1 MPRRRASS
9 QPDDLYAVLG
19 VSPDASAAEIKR
31 AYRRL
36 AVKHHPDKRGGA
48 SNSDRISA
56 INAAY
61 DTLGTDDK
69 RRAYDL
75 QRPDVRASPSPLCR
89 VQRFFVGR
97 CGFPAF
103 GLHRRVGSLH
113 LHGAAEI
120 LHRAPITL
128 LFLHLLRSEKT
139 ARASRVVLAVQRALH
154 FTIPCYGVDVEA
166 EAQLASMLGL
176 PLEELPSIMLLAGG
190 AGRQLAAPYTIETVL
205 ADVAAALPELK
216 TACSADELHRFVRA
230 GRQGRPAVLAL
241 APGDARTSLRAL
253 CAGEQLA
260 CAVVPHAR
268 CSLLGELPC
277 RGVALLGGG
286 GALRRCVKADN
297 YTGTQLARWLRG
309 HAARERV
316 GPLLAPPARA
326 AAALGASPP
335 LLFARHLL
343 ADVGAAPLGAAI
355 GQAKAPLLAT
365 TVWGVILAFWQRG
378 RRRSRPRVW
387 RSRGLRGRPRRV

>member
-1 MPRRRASS
+1 MPRRRAP
-9 QPDDLYAVLG
+9 PDDLYAVLG
-19 VSPDASAAEIKR
+19 VSPDASAADIKR

-36 AVKHHPDKRGGA
+36 AVKHRKPRHSPATSRHSASPRLSACTWLTDPDKRGGA

-89 VQRFFVGR
+89 LQRFFVGR
-97 CGFPAF
+97 CGAPAF

-128 LFLHLLRSEKT
+128 LFIHLLRSEKT
-139 ARASRVVLAVQRALH
+139 ARASRIVLAVQRALH
-154 FTIPCYGVDVEA
+154 FSIPCYGVDVEA

-190 AGRQLAAPYTIETVL
+190 AGRQLAAPYTFETVL

-230 GRQGRPAVLAL
+230 GRQGRPARAR
-241 APGDARTSLRAL
+241 APPGAARTSLRAL

-286 GALRRCVKADN
+286 GALRR
-297 YTGTQLARWLRG
+297 
-309 HAARERV
+309 
-316 GPLLAPPARA
+316 
-326 AAALGASPP
+326 
-335 LLFARHLL
+335 
-343 ADVGAAPLGAAI
+343 
-355 GQAKAPLLAT
+355 
-365 TVWGVILAFWQRG
+365 RG
-378 RRRSRPRVW
+378 RARR
-387 RSRGLRGRPRRV
+387 RRR

>member
-1 MPRRRASS
+1 MHA
-9 QPDDLYAVLG
+9 LG
-19 VSPDASAAEIKR
+19 SPD
-31 AYRRL
+31 
-36 AVKHHPDKRGGA
+36 PDKRGGA
-48 SNSDRISA
+48 ANSDRISA

-139 ARASRVVLAVQRALH
+139 SRASRVVLAVQRALH

-190 AGRQLAAPYTIETVL
+190 AGRQLAAPYTFETVL
-205 ADVAAALPELK
+205 ADVVAALPELK
-216 TACSADELHRFVRA
+216 TACSADEFAARA
-230 GRQGRPAVLAL
+230 QAAGAARRCSRSRRAPRGPAA
-241 APGDARTSLRAL
+241 AL

-268 CSLLGELPC
+268 CSPS
-277 RGVALLGGG
+277 ASP
-286 GALRRCVKADN
+286 RRAS
-297 YTGTQLARWLRG
+297 
-309 HAARERV
+309 
-316 GPLLAPPARA
+316 PPRRRRRA
-326 AAALGASPP
+326 AARKP
-335 LLFARHLL
+335 
-343 ADVGAAPLGAAI
+343 
-355 GQAKAPLLAT
+355 T
-365 TVWGVILAFWQRG
+365 TTLV
-378 RRRSRPRVW
+378 RS
-387 RSRGLRGRPRRV
+387 SRAG